1 MLLSTLRQNFAQV
14 RIGENI
20 TNVVFFREE
29 EYVAAGHAVLYKE
42 EKTKEKKKRGKKS
55 CKDRF

>member
-14 RIGENI
+14 RVRENM
-20 TNVVFFREE
+20 TNTFFREE
-29 EYVAAGHAVLYKE
+29 EYVAAGNAVLYKE

>member
-14 RIGENI
+14 RIGEN
-20 TNVVFFREE
+20 NQCVFFREE

>member
-14 RIGENI
+14 RVRENM
-20 TNVVFFREE
+20 TNTFFREE